1 MQIEKAAETG
11 FCTGVTAGA
20 STPEEATEEVLAL
33 LKDAVR

>member
-11 FCTGVTAGA
+11 FCIGVTAGA